1 MAMTHRGPRRAG
13 RRPGTSGTKEAIGDA
28 ARRLFAE
35 RGFDRTSI
43 RAIAEAAG
51 VDQALVMHF
60 YGSKQRLFVT
70 VVDLPFDPEVVI
82 PRLLEGDRE
91 DLGRR
96 LAGFLLMTLE
106 SEQGRARITGLMR
119 AAASEPEAA
128 RLVRELVTTRIFKPL
143 TEALDVD
150 DAPLRATLVGSQVI
164 GLTMA
169 RYVVQLEPLASA
181 PAESVAA
188 AIAPTFQRYLLG
200 PLR

>member
-1 MAMTHRGPRRAG
+1 MTDRALRRAG
-13 RRPGTSGTKEAIGDA
+13 RRPGTSGTREAIGDA

-43 RAIAEAAG
+43 RAIADAAG

-70 VVDLPFDPEVVI
+70 VVELPFDPEVVI
-82 PRLLEGDRE
+82 PGLLEGDRE
-91 DLGRR
+91 ELGRR
-96 LAGFLLMTLE
+96 LAGFLLSVLE
-106 SEQGRARITGLMR
+106 SEQGRERITGLMR

-128 RLVRELVTTRIFKPL
+128 RLVRELVSTRIFKPL

-169 RYVVQLEPLASA
+169 RYVVGLEPLASA
-181 PAESVAA
+181 PPESVAA
-188 AIAPTFQRYLLG
+188 AVAPTFQRYLLG